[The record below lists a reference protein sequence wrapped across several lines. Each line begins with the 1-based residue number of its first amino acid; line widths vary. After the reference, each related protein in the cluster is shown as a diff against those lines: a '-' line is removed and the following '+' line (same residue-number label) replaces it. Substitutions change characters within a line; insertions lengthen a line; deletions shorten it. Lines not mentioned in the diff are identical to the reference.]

1 METTPI
7 SIKEALDQDY
17 SVTPEQTSF
26 FAQHGFI
33 KIKNIFD
40 ASVIDYMNIVI
51 SKEVDR
57 LNNQQIPLEERDT
70 YGKAFLQI
78 MNLWTHTTVVKDIVF
93 SKRIAQIAAD
103 LMQTNGVRLYHDQ
116 ALFKEPKG
124 GHTPWHA
131 DQYYWPLASENTVT
145 AWIPLQST
153 PLNYGPLE
161 FSAGSNRL
169 TAGRDKQISDESQA
183 FLESELKNQNFEHV
197 IEPFDVGEISFH
209 RGWLYHRAGPNV
221 SGNMRKVMT
230 IIYMDKDT
238 VLDEPENHNQLADWE
253 AWCPGAKVGAIIN
266 TPLNPVLYEKAP

>member
-17 SVTPEQTSF
+17 SVTPEQASF

-33 KIKNIFD
+33 KIKNIFE

-93 SKRIAQIAAD
+93 SKRIAQIATG
-103 LMQTNGVRLYHDQ
+103 LMQINGVRLYHDQ

-131 DQYYWPLASENTVT
+131 DQYYWPLATENTVT
-145 AWIPLQST
+145 AWIPLQAT

-230 IIYMDKDT
+230 MIYMDKDT
-238 VLDEPENHNQLADWE
+238 VLKEPENHNQLADWE
-253 AWCPGAKVGAIIN
+253 TWCPGATVGTTID
-266 TPLNPVLYEKAP
+266 TPLNPVLYEKTS

>member
-17 SVTPEQTSF
+17 SVTPEQASF
-26 FAQHGFI
+26 FAQNGFI
-33 KIKNIFD
+33 KIKNIFE
-40 ASVIDYMNIVI
+40 ASIIDYMNIVI

-93 SKRIAQIAAD
+93 SKRIAQIATG

-131 DQYYWPLASENTVT
+131 DQYYWPLATENTVT
-145 AWIPLQST
+145 AWIPLQAT

-230 IIYMDKDT
+230 MIYMDKDT
-238 VLDEPENHNQLADWE
+238 VLKEPENHNQLADWE
-253 AWCPGAKVGAIIN
+253 TWCPGAMVGATID
-266 TPLNPVLYEKAP
+266 TPLNPVLYGNSN